1 MDHLN
6 QDETLLARWLAGELQ
21 EGDLEA
27 LRNMEG
33 YTDYV
38 EMLEA
43 LEGMTLPDFSPTL
56 SWQALKGELGV
67 HSPQSSVSSPQSSV
81 HSPQSSVHSPQSSVG
96 SEERSETSEL
106 ASEPQSVVQQPL
118 EENLENT
125 EVEIKEPASVHSPQ
139 SSVGSEERSETPE
152 LASEPQSVVQQP
164 LEENLENTE
173 VEIKEPEE
181 KEIAISAPQL
191 SENQPDAATAQSPI
205 TDRQS
210 PVIRRL
216 IPWKMIAGVAAA
228 VALLIVAIWWVSDGF
243 GPPPMAETKA
253 GEQKEVKLPDGS
265 SVTLNALSSLS
276 YSSEDWSN
284 GRKVSLEGEAY
295 FKAKK
300 GKTFTV
306 STGQGSVEVVGTVF
320 NVYAR
325 DNELEVKCSE
335 GKVQVINP
343 DASERA
349 LLKAGEQI
357 SVINGRM
364 QKRHGLEYQPKW
376 FKGES
381 TFRSAPLDRVL
392 DEMERQFGVVVLA
405 DSIEGRTYSGK
416 FVHKDLGQAL
426 KMVCVPMK
434 LKYSVSNDTVFIK

>member
-1 MDHLN
+1 MDNLN

-27 LRNMEG
+27 LRNLEG
-33 YTDYV
+33 YPEYV

-43 LEGMTLPDFSPTL
+43 LEGMSMPDFSPTL
-56 SWQALKGELGV
+56 SWQALKEKRAV
-67 HSPQSSVSSPQSSV
+67 VNPQSSVPQ
-81 HSPQSSVHSPQSSVG
+81 
-96 SEERSETSEL
+96 
-106 ASEPQSVVQQPL
+106 AL
-118 EENLENT
+118 EENEQT
-125 EVEIKEPASVHSPQ
+125 
-139 SSVGSEERSETPE
+139 
-152 LASEPQSVVQQP
+152 
-164 LEENLENTE
+164 EEN
-173 VEIKEPEE
+173 PEE
-181 KEIAISAPQL
+181 VGINQGEAIETKISVPQII
-191 SENQPDAATAQSPI
+191 ENQPIAEPAELPI

-210 PVIRRL
+210 PVVRRL
-216 IPWKMIAGVAAA
+216 IPWKMIAAIAAA
-228 VALLIVAIWWVSDGF
+228 IALLIVAIWWVSDGF

-306 STGQGSVEVVGTVF
+306 STEQGSVEVVGTVF

-335 GKVQVINP
+335 GKVQVLNP

-364 QKRHGLEYQPKW
+364 QKRQGLEFQPKW

-381 TFRSAPLDRVL
+381 TFRSEPLEKVL
-392 DEMERQFGVVVLA
+392 DEVERQFGVVVMA
-405 DSIEGRTYSGK
+405 DSIEGRSYTGK
-416 FVHKDLGQAL
+416 FVHKDLNQAL

>member
-81 HSPQSSVHSPQSSVG
+81 HSWEQSEHPELASGPQSSVG
-96 SEERSETSEL
+96 SWEQSEHSEL
-106 ASEPQSVVQQPL
+106 ASEPQSTVPQAL
-118 EENLENT
+118 EENEPEEENT
-125 EVEIKEPASVHSPQ
+125 E
-139 SSVGSEERSETPE
+139 
-152 LASEPQSVVQQP
+152 
-164 LEENLENTE
+164 E

-181 KEIAISAPQL
+181 KEFAISAPQL
-191 SENQPDAATAQSPI
+191 TENQPDAATAQSPI
-205 TDRQS
+205 TDHQS

-216 IPWKMIAGVAAA
+216 IPWKMVAGIAAA
-228 VALLIVAIWWVSDGF
+228 IALLIVAIWWVSDGF

-276 YSSEDWSN
+276 YSSENWSN

-306 STGQGSVEVVGTVF
+306 STEQGSVEVVGTVF